1 MSYNISHVPNGKTGF
16 STRVRLQ
23 DSVIPRRQV
32 AFSLAIVL
40 TFCITTPAAGQK
52 PEKPQGNRDENVA
65 VDGEQPQEQAEL
77 LLSLPTVIPGGIL
90 LAVGWGWVVKNGLV
104 L

>member
-52 PEKPQGNRDENVA
+52 PETITREGAWSMPAYGEPADAECGSQQG
-65 VDGEQPQEQAEL
+65 
-77 LLSLPTVIPGGIL
+77 
-90 LAVGWGWVVKNGLV
+90 
-104 L
+104 